1 MLIGFVR
8 HGQTD
13 WNALGRI
20 QGQTDTPLN
29 GNGIKQA
36 GALAER
42 LRSEPKKWDIVVSSD
57 LQRAYAT
64 AQIIADRLEIP
75 LVAGDSR
82 LRERCFGEAEGLT
95 KEERITR
102 WGHEWD
108 RVASGI
114 ETDAQMM
121 ERGLSAL
128 KELSHLYG
136 DRNAL
141 IVSHGSFL
149 ALLLQE
155 LCVGLGDERLD
166 NLSYSILEYKEG
178 NWSPLLHNCTRHLLP
193 ILE

>member
-36 GALAER
+36 DALAER
-42 LRSEPKKWDIVVSSD
+42 LRGETKMWDLVVSSD
-57 LQRAYAT
+57 LQRAYTT
-64 AQIIADRLEIP
+64 AKIIADRLEIP
-75 LVAGDSR
+75 LAAGDGR

-95 KEERITR
+95 KEERVTR
-102 WGHEWD
+102 WGDDWD
-108 RVASGI
+108 TAAIGI

-128 KELSHLYG
+128 KELSIQYG
-136 DRNAL
+136 NRNVL

-155 LCVGLGDERLD
+155 LCSGLGDERLG
-166 NLSYSILEYKEG
+166 NLSYSILEYKDG
-178 NWSPLLHNCTRHLLP
+178 NWTPLLHNCTRHLGP
-193 ILE
+193 DLE